1 MRAVRLVQPG
11 SPLED
16 FELPVPRPA
25 VGEVLVRIR
34 AAGICHSDVHYRAG
48 RSPVSPLPLTLGH
61 EIAGEVV
68 EANATARRRPGD
80 RVVLHYLVTC
90 GACPAC
96 AGGTEQFC
104 PSGLMLGHF
113 TDGGFA
119 EHIAVPERNALVLPD
134 EIPFEAGATLMCA
147 SATALHSLRK
157 GRLAGGET
165 LAVFGVGGLGFSAV
179 QLGRALGARDVFAID
194 TDPAKRQLAAR
205 YGAIPIDPAAGDPAD
220 QIRAATAGR
229 GVDVAVEL
237 IGLPTTMRATL
248 RSVAPLG
255 RAVLV
260 GLADRPLEIDTYREL
275 LGSEAEL
282 IGSNDHL
289 LAELPLLLD
298 LARRGSLDLTAV
310 VSRRIPLEAAA
321 INATLDDL
329 GRFAGGVRTVV
340 IPGT

>member
-1 MRAVRLVQPG
+1 
-11 SPLED
+11 
-16 FELPVPRPA
+16 
-25 VGEVLVRIR
+25 
-34 AAGICHSDVHYRAG
+34 
-48 RSPVSPLPLTLGH
+48 
-61 EIAGEVV
+61 
-68 EANATARRRPGD
+68 
-80 RVVLHYLVTC
+80 VTC

-104 PSGLMLGHF
+104 PDGLMLGHF

-119 EHIAVPERNALVLPD
+119 EHIAVPERNALLLPD

-165 LAVFGVGGLGFSAV
+165 LAVFGIGGLGFSAI
-179 QLGRALGARDVFAID
+179 QLGRILGARDVFAID
-194 TDPAKRQLAAR
+194 TDATKRDLAAR
-205 YGAIPIDPAAGDPAD
+205 YGAVPIDPSNGDPAD
-220 QIRAATAGR
+220 QVRAATGGR

-237 IGLPTTMRATL
+237 IGLRATMRAAL

-275 LGSEAEL
+275 LGPEAEL

-289 LAELPLLLD
+289 LSELPLLLD
-298 LARRGSLDLTAV
+298 LARRGALDLAPV
-310 VSRRIPLEAAA
+310 VTKTIPLEAAS

-329 GRFAGGVRTVV
+329 DRFAGGVRSVV
-340 IPGT
+340 VPGT